1 MDFLT
6 KRSLEDYTGSCEVLL
21 EKLSKPTTNLALE
34 RLLCIE
40 LYITLNSLNP
50 YFMQE
55 LFKLRETNKNVG
67 NKHKLNLDIPVV
79 TQVIYGSKSLR
90 SFGPK
95 MWVSLSH
102 QVKFAEN
109 LEAFKKLLIAGMA
122 FRVSVLFVT
131 CKTTFHKKLLV
142 CVCLSI
148 FIYIYIYIYILYA
161 IIHYI
166 YYIYFLVE
174 VGFD

>member
-21 EKLSKPTTNLALE
+21 EKLGKPTTNLALE

-55 LFKLRETNKNVG
+55 LFKLRENNRNVG

-79 TQVIYGSKSLR
+79 TQVIYGTKSLR

-109 LEAFKKLLIAGMA
+109 LEAFKKIIKSWNG
-122 FRVSVLFVT
+122 VS
-131 CKTTFHKKLLV
+131 CICLV
-142 CVCLSI
+142 CDLQNNIS
-148 FIYIYIYIYILYA
+148 
-161 IIHYI
+161 
-166 YYIYFLVE
+166 
-174 VGFD
+174 